1 MGGKSMSTIKE
12 QQVAGI
18 DIGGSHISV
27 CIVDLDSA
35 RLQEQYAVRT
45 KTDPHGSAGEIIEC
59 WAGAIEASF
68 AQVSVAEKYIGIA
81 MPGPFDYEE
90 GISYITGLH
99 KFESLHG
106 LNVKKMLAARLNIPV
121 SHIKM
126 VNDAAAFLLGEVKGG
141 AGKGYEN
148 AAGITLGTGLGSAGF
163 FKGVI
168 HDGDLWCTAF
178 KDARAEDYLC
188 SRWFVQEYARVSGQP
203 VEGVKDLI
211 ALYEQDEHVRGLF
224 NKFGQHLADVLLLKF
239 PPSLQDIVIIGG
251 NIAKAWDYF
260 IPAAMEQFKQY
271 NATMNLQPAILGEN
285 AAIAGAA
292 FLWK

>member
-1 MGGKSMSTIKE
+1 MSTINE
-12 QQVAGI
+12 RQVAGI

-27 CIVDLDSA
+27 CMVDLGLA
-35 RLQEQYAVRT
+35 ALQEPYAVRA
-45 KTDPHGSAGEIIEC
+45 KCDPHGSAGEIIDC
-59 WAGAIEASF
+59 WANAIEASF

-106 LNVKKMLAARLNIPV
+106 LNVKKMLADRLHIPV

-126 VNDAAAFLLGEVKGG
+126 VNDASAFLLGEVKGG
-141 AGKGYEN
+141 AGKGYQQ

-163 FKGVI
+163 FNGVI
-168 HDGDLWCTAF
+168 HDGDLWSTEF

-188 SRWFVQEYARVSGQP
+188 SRWFVQEYARVSGQS

-211 ALYEQDEHVRGLF
+211 ALYEQDGHVRALF
-224 NKFGQHLADVLLLKF
+224 NHFGQHLADVLLLKY
-239 PPSLQDIVIIGG
+239 PPYPTGHCDH
-251 NIAKAWDYF
+251 WR
-260 IPAAMEQFKQY
+260 
-271 NATMNLQPAILGEN
+271 
-285 AAIAGAA
+285 
-292 FLWK
+292 